1 VNTVQYAWLRYETT
15 FAPPDALRRLRDD
28 TLRVMTRHGGAVWG
42 VWTALFG
49 MASNELVVVT
59 AWPDSASPVATLQ
72 DALPDGFRVV
82 ASHHFS
88 PTVRPTSADPV
99 TRAGVYV
106 HRFFR
111 TREQHMQEIVDLS
124 VEAWKTFATDEDYGT
139 EQIAF
144 FRPHA
149 RASDQERLGD
159 MLLISWYPDLA
170 NWERSRNFP
179 PAAGALF
186 RKRAERVE
194 SSLPFA
200 MRLLS

>member
-1 VNTVQYAWLRYETT
+1 MRYEAA
-15 FAPPDALRRLRDD
+15 FAPADALRRLQED
-28 TLRVMTRHGGAVWG
+28 TFRVMARQGGAVWG

-59 AWPDSASPVATLQ
+59 AWPDAASPVATLQ

-82 ASHHFS
+82 ASHELT

-111 TREQHMQEIVDLS
+111 TREKHMQEIVDLS
-124 VEAWKTFATDEDYGT
+124 VEAWKTFATDDDYGT
-139 EQIAF
+139 EQIAL
-144 FRPHA
+144 FRPRA
-149 RASDQERLGD
+149 RSSDEESPGE

-170 NWERSRNFP
+170 NWERSRSFP
-179 PAAGALF
+179 PEAAALF
-186 RKRAERVE
+186 RKRAELVDW
-194 SSLPFA
+194 SLAFA